1 MIALVLLLLQPEN
14 SYPPSTHAAWLTM
27 MHSHDDGPIRTSWWW
42 DRLQVAREVVAD
54 VNYGTTP
61 MPDWQRQAYR
71 FYLDFAPI
79 ILPFVLLLGMTF
91 AFRAWRRQR
100 LSRSMGWSLAT
111 FAVVFIGYSLAQ
123 PDRRPLVIIKVPG
136 TLVRQGNGLS
146 YPVQTRQGMLL
157 ELAAGVE
164 AEYLGQRDNGWVQ
177 LRLRDGIQGWVPLDG
192 VYLVRV
198 EP

>member
-1 MIALVLLLLQPEN
+1 VITLVMLLLQPDN
-14 SYPPSTHAAWLTM
+14 SYSPSTHAAWLAVQ
-27 MHSHDDGPIRTSWWW
+27 HAHDRGSMPASWWW
-42 DRLQVAREVVAD
+42 HRLQSAREAVAD
-54 VNYGTTP
+54 VHYSVAP
-61 MPDWQRQAYR
+61 LPDWQKQLYGT
-71 FYLDFAPI
+71 FLDFAPI
-79 ILPFVLLLGMTF
+79 ILPLILLLGMTF
-91 AFRAWRRQR
+91 AFRAWQR
-100 LSRSMGWSLAT
+100 HRVARSMTWSLAT
-111 FAVVFIGYSLAQ
+111 FAVLFLGVGLAQ
-123 PDRRPLVIIKVPG
+123 PDQRPLAIIKVPG